1 VIKMASFFISFSSR
15 APIMFLVLGRQRQ
28 MQSNNVAL
36 AQQGFEIGQTS
47 LRKDVVGQNFLTKGL
62 GDPRDR
68 LADRAIADDT
78 QRRTAHVADRM
89 VEETELVTLLP
100 APGAHIVA
108 VSQDIPAKREGQRED
123 MFRNRIEGI
132 IADVRD
138 GDAMRFA
145 IGFVHNIGAGGRDRD
160 QFKIGSRASVASRI
174 GTLLIIAIVAFS
186 RRSDESRPPRSPHI
200 PYSYAENSVFAD
212 WPQESNVEKDDRML
226 HGVIFP

>member
-1 VIKMASFFISFSSR
+1 
-15 APIMFLVLGRQRQ
+15 
-28 MQSNNVAL
+28 
-36 AQQGFEIGQTS
+36 
-47 LRKDVVGQNFLTKGL
+47 
-62 GDPRDR
+62 
-68 LADRAIADDT
+68 
-78 QRRTAHVADRM
+78 M

-145 IGFVHNIGAGGRDRD
+145 IGFVHDIGAGGRDRD
-160 QFKIGSRASVASRI
+160 QFKIGKPRKRRFAHRHLVDNRDCRILKAIDDLVRRGHRIFLIAMRKSRCSQIGLKSR
-174 GTLLIIAIVAFS
+174 T
-186 RRSDESRPPRSPHI
+186 
-200 PYSYAENSVFAD
+200 
-212 WPQESNVEKDDRML
+212 VEKDDRML